1 MKTASQKPMSDT
13 LTQIDP
19 AIDRQKRLLSI
30 MLAISSFVIY
40 NGRVLDLDKNLADL
54 AIPE

>member
-1 MKTASQKPMSDT
+1 MSDT